1 LNLELRAAAEYA
13 GRRVK
18 ARRRQ
23 VAILIALVASIWVD
37 AAWAGP
43 VRTLKAL
50 AASACCVA
58 HCARL
63 AGAVCDNGCCP
74 ATRRS
79 DSPVVQRDEKQQH
92 HTAAMLVTEATA
104 SPVAVPR
111 SPTRPL
117 APSERAGSDPP
128 PIFLLTRT
136 LRI

>member
-1 LNLELRAAAEYA
+1 LNLELLAAAEYA

-23 VAILIALVASIWVD
+23 VEILIALVASIWVD

-43 VRTLKAL
+43 LRTVKAV
-50 AASACCVA
+50 AASVCCVG

-63 AGAVCDNGCCP
+63 AGAVCDDGCCP

-92 HTAAMLVTEATA
+92 HTAGMWVAGTTT

-111 SPTRPL
+111 SPSPTL

-128 PIFLLTRT
+128 PLFLLTRT